1 MIINTPVQHIF
12 SRKACWC
19 AGQLCRAWAKPNP
32 LRVSALLAAWWKC
45 YAQAFFAAEIRV
57 SFSILRECRLNSYQ
71 ILSCIS
77 SPLKQHYMQH
87 YQVQFH
93 YVKFHYQVAL
103 LAFVSTIMTFRL
115 PHSCLQYYI
124 GTYLCN
130 QKIPLD
136 NFSKLV
142 PVWVWDRHHLRK
154 SWLQK
159 VKSNCLAFLPIN
171 EVDDGSS
178 IYIQARGP
186 RGLQYH
192 EVGEKKENN
201 FLSYCNIENDLCN
214 PKSKG

>member
-12 SRKACWC
+12 SRKACRC
-19 AGQLCRAWAKPNP
+19 AGQQLCRAWAKPNP

-71 ILSCIS
+71 ILPCIS

-115 PHSCLQYYI
+115 PHSCPQYYI

-130 QKIPLD
+130 QKIQFEFETDITYGKAGCRRLR
-136 NFSKLV
+136 V
-142 PVWVWDRHHLRK
+142 IVWL
-154 SWLQK
+154 SCLS
-159 VKSNCLAFLPIN
+159 VKWTMALPFTFKPGAP
-171 EVDDGSS
+171 EAYS
-178 IYIQARGP
+178 IT
-186 RGLQYH
+186 
-192 EVGEKKENN
+192 K
-201 FLSYCNIENDLCN
+201 
-214 PKSKG
+214 